1 MTVQNAT
8 ISFKKAGI
16 IMKRNLALLLSLV
29 LCLTCVSPLSASAT
43 EIGSTEPMPKFT
55 VIGDGIRLISVE
67 YIPDDCENSII
78 PDEVM
83 EKFTCDPVQNDIIP
97 YGTSIPSGS
106 SIHDLSKGKYSFGIE
121 TESLYYSDYV
131 FTGHGGSVTMN
142 IKESCGLAT
151 DAEFLVRV
159 FVRSWLGAGTVVG
172 QVAVKRNNSGTLTV
186 DDLSESSKVYFT
198 ISPEEQGLVDLSSLY
213 NYIKKG

>member
-16 IMKRNLALLLSLV
+16 IMKRNLALFLNLV
-29 LCLTCVSPLSASAT
+29 LCFTCISPLSASAT
-43 EIGSTEPMPKFT
+43 ETGSTEPMPKFT
-55 VIGDGIRLISVE
+55 VVGDGIRLISVE
-67 YIPDDCENSII
+67 YIPDDCEDSSI

-83 EKFTCDPVQNDIIP
+83 EKLTCDSVQNDVVP

-106 SIHDLSKGKYSFGIE
+106 STYDLSSRKYSFGIE
-121 TESLYYSDYV
+121 TDSLYYSDYV

-142 IKESCGLAT
+142 IKESCGIAT
-151 DAEFLVRV
+151 SAEFLVRV
-159 FVRSWLGAGTVVG
+159 FVRKWLGTGTVVG

-198 ISPEEQGLVDLSSLY
+198 VSPEEQGTVRLSSLY

>member
-16 IMKRNLALLLSLV
+16 IMKRNLALLLSFV
-29 LCLTCVSPLSASAT
+29 LCLTCISPLSASAT
-43 EIGSTEPMPKFT
+43 GTGTIKSMPKFT

-67 YIPDDCENSII
+67 YVPDNCENSII
-78 PDEVM
+78 PNEVM
-83 EKFTCDPVQNDIIP
+83 EKITCDPVQNDIIP
-97 YGTSIPSGS
+97 YGTSIPSSS
-106 SIHDLSKGKYSFGIE
+106 SIYDLSEGKYSFGIE

-131 FTGHGGSVTMN
+131 FTGHGGRVTMN

-151 DAEFLVRV
+151 EAEFLVRV
-159 FVRSWLGAGTVVG
+159 FVRSWRGTGTVVG